1 VALAVSSKVAEG
13 ANALATAAGARPVH
27 KVVRKT
33 AAGVKRKAG
42 PVVRKAKAVAS
53 KAAKRAA

>member
-1 VALAVSSKVAEG
+1 
-13 ANALATAAGARPVH
+13 VH
-27 KVVRKT
+27 TVGRKT